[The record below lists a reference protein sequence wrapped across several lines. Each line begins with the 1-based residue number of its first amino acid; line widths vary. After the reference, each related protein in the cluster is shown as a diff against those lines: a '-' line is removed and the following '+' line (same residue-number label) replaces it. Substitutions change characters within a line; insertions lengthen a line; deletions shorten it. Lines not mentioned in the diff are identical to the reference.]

1 VKGNSRDKL
10 TVPRRLSVS
19 AIGVKPLAELYGL
32 YRAEL
37 VAFVRMKFG
46 AGPPEPEDVVQQAFA
61 NFAALGRC
69 DTIANP
75 RAFLFRTAHNI
86 AVNDLRRQR
95 IGHRIFES
103 SPQTQEL
110 SEARDDFNPEVVLL
124 GKEQYQMI
132 EQVIC
137 DMPEKRRQILLLN
150 RLEDLSYAEIAR
162 RMGLSESAV
171 RKHAALAI
179 RECAAALLEAQE
191 LSHKGSE

>member
-1 VKGNSRDKL
+1 VKVNSRDKPS
-10 TVPRRLSVS
+10 VPGGLSVS

-37 VAFVRMKFG
+37 IAFVRMRFG

-86 AVNDLRRQR
+86 AVNDLKHQR
-95 IGHRIFES
+95 VGHRIFES
-103 SPQTQEL
+103 SPQPQEF

-137 DMPEKRRQILLLN
+137 DMPEKRRLILLLN

-162 RMGLSESAV
+162 RMGLSESVV

-179 RECAAALLEAQE
+179 RECAAALLEARE